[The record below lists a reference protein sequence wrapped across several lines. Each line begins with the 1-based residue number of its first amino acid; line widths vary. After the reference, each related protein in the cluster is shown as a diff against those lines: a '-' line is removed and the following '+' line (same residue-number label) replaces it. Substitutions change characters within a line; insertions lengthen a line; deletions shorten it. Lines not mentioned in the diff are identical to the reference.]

1 MSLRKRLFAWVFH
14 HFASDHSFYD
24 QDTRALRA
32 ELLAQAS
39 GTVLEIGAGDG
50 VNLPLYPPAARLT
63 LLEPN
68 RHLLNYIVG
77 AAHQNA
83 HQTRLL
89 IEGFGE
95 YLPFAR
101 GTFAAVVAMHV
112 LCSVQDQARVIAE
125 IRRVL
130 QPGGAFIF
138 LEHVA
143 APTHT
148 PLFHFQRLIEPPWRF
163 LADGCHLTRDT
174 GEAIRRAGFASVE
187 LTEFRA
193 DYPTFVSPHIMGIAR
208 T

>member
-1 MSLRKRLFAWVFH
+1 MSLYKRLFAWVFH
-14 HFASDHSFYD
+14 HFVSDHSFYN
-24 QDTRALRA
+24 QGTHALRA

-39 GTVLEIGAGDG
+39 GTVLEIGVGDG
-50 VNLPLYPPAARLT
+50 ANLPLYPPTARLA

-77 AAHQNA
+77 AARPNA
-83 HQTRLL
+83 HQTRLPV
-89 IEGFGE
+89 EGFGE
-95 YLPFAR
+95 YLPFAS
-101 GTFAAVVAMHV
+101 GTFAAVVATHV
-112 LCSVQDQARVIAE
+112 LCSVQDQTRVLAE

-130 QPGGAFIF
+130 QPGGVFIF

-143 APTHT
+143 APAHT
-148 PLFHFQRLIEPPWRF
+148 PLFYFQRLIEPPWRF

-174 GEAIRRAGFASVE
+174 GALIRRAGFASVE

-193 DYPTFVSPHIMGIAR
+193 DYPAFVSPHIMGTAR